1 MSARESFDVEN
12 DPAPPNHPDPAALLG
27 QRELRD
33 AEERMRSVVD
43 HVLEGIVTIDERA
56 RIESFN
62 PAAERL
68 FGYTRD
74 EAVGQNVKLLM
85 PEPYHSENDQYVLQY
100 LRSSRARLIGSGR
113 EVVGRHKD
121 GSSFPMELA
130 VSEFHVGERRYFTGI
145 VRDITE
151 RKRLERELRKRIEA
165 LDEADRQKDEFL
177 AMLAHELRNP
187 LAPMR
192 NALHLLKMP
201 DAEPPVAQHA
211 RAIMDRQ
218 LSHLVRLVDD
228 LLDVSRIV
236 RGKVELR
243 RELTDLRTIVQRAVE
258 TAQPALDAHGHRLQ
272 AQLPDEP
279 VWVHADVVRLAQAI
293 ANLLTNAA
301 KYTGPAGIV
310 SLLAGVQDDHA
321 VVTVRDT
328 GVGIPP
334 DMLPRVFDLFVQG
347 DRSLERSEGGLG
359 IGLTLVERLVELH
372 EGRVSAYSAGPGQG
386 SEFTVRLPLAPGP
399 GRHEAVRRRE
409 TAERDPGEQPRR
421 VLVVDDNVDAC
432 ESIALILGLGGY
444 DAKCVHDGPSVLQ
457 TALDWRPHAIVLDIG
472 LPGMSGYEVARQ
484 LRARAEFQG
493 VLLLAMTGYGQQAD
507 RNRAQDA
514 GFDRHLT
521 KPVDPQQLQDM
532 LAEGLARG

>member
-100 LRSSRARLIGSGR
+100 LRSSRARLIGFGR

-301 KYTGPAGIV
+301 KYTGPAGNV
-310 SLLAGVQDDHA
+310 SLLAGVQDNHA

-334 DMLPRVFDLFVQG
+334 DILPRVFDLFVQG

>member
-100 LRSSRARLIGSGR
+100 LRSSRARLIGFGR

-301 KYTGPAGIV
+301 KYTGPAGNV

-347 DRSLERSEGGLG
+347 DRSLERSQGGLG

>member
-100 LRSSRARLIGSGR
+100 LRSSRARLIGFGR

-347 DRSLERSEGGLG
+347 DRSLERSQGGLG